1 MSKIKCFDVF
11 KMVASGLSEDVMNN
25 YEVNE
30 AKLSLLE
37 KECNALDAVSDESNG
52 VGFEVDIS
60 EDTLDISISLDFTY
74 IIIVDRL
81 YPEFLD
87 IIQEN
92 TKSMRVQKTDT
103 EDILRITFVFNS
115 IWD

>member
-1 MSKIKCFDVF
+1 MSRIKCFDVF
-11 KMVASGLSEDVMNN
+11 NMVADSLSDNIKNN

-30 AKLSLLE
+30 TKLRLLE
-37 KECNALDAVSDESNG
+37 QECDALDAVSNESDG

-60 EDTLDISISLDFTY
+60 EENLDISISLDFAY

-81 YPEFLD
+81 YPQFLD
-87 IIQEN
+87 IIQKN
-92 TKSMRVQKTDT
+92 TKSMRVRKTDT
-103 EDILRITFVFNS
+103 EDILRITFTFEG